1 MEKIDIVIPYV
12 NGIDPEWQKIH
23 NIYRKNVDYT
33 RFDGHDILKY
43 VLRSIDKYLP
53 WINKVHLLVMQ
64 ESQIPEYV
72 NRETVHIVYHKDF
85 IPEEHLPTFNAN
97 TIEMYLWNIPDLS
110 ENFIYINDDILFNN
124 PISQSFF
131 FTNDMLPLITIK
143 PTYYNSESRELVHFK
158 FFCKSIKLAAIDVDI
173 DIFQN
178 DHLLKPGHGSSVF
191 KLSNLRNIY
200 ELYKEEIEESITKFR
215 DERNINQ
222 YFLSC
227 YQFFH
232 EMSLMKPNE
241 HYYFKVDKNHLHSI
255 EIALKTFVPELCL
268 NDVDTTTLNDKIK
281 LQELLSNKFKEV
293 SKYEI

>member
-110 ENFIYINDDILFNN
+110 ENFIYINDDMLFNN

-158 FFCKSIKLAAIDVDI
+158 FFYKSIKLAAIDVDI

-222 YFLSC
+222 YFLGC

-241 HYYFKVDKNHLHSI
+241 HCYFKVDKNHLHNI